1 MKDQAQT
8 IDPQTAA
15 MNTQLES
22 ARRIGEEAAAGHQKA
37 LEEAAQHRQNV
48 VKVMTSPNTA
58 NLSQGQ
64 INALVRATPAALAQ
78 ALRDISK

>member
-15 MNTQLES
+15 LNTQLES

-48 VKVMTSPNTA
+48 VQVMADPNTA
-58 NLSQGQ
+58 NLSQRQ
-64 INALVRATPAALAQ
+64 INALVKATPSALAQ
-78 ALRDISK
+78 ALREISR